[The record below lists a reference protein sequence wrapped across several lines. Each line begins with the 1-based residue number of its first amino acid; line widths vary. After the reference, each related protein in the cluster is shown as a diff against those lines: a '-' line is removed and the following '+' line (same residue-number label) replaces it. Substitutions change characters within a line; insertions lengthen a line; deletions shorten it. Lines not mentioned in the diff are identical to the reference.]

1 MIRKTLITSTL
12 LASAMLLSP
21 VIAHADTQT
30 PEAPSQST
38 TDKSIVT
45 TTDNDQYKQLLAT
58 VANLKQKISD
68 LNGDLSL
75 GGKTRSEQVKS
86 LKVQESNIK
95 SQIQVVVTKQDK
107 DKQAADELAKAEQE
121 KAAQAAQEKA
131 AQEQADKDQAAKDQ
145 AAKEQ
150 AAQEQANASQDD
162 TQAQSNSQPQAP
174 QTPATSDTRSAL
186 VAYGKTLLGIPYVWG
201 GTSVTSG
208 LDCSGFTSQVYAH
221 VTGQDIGRTT
231 WNQDGTGQHISLSEL
246 KPGDLILEYGK
257 GHVAMYIGNG
267 QQIDAP
273 KPGDVVSVRAVPY
286 DYGALY
292 GLRYIN

>member
-68 LNGDLSL
+68 LNGDPSL
-75 GGKTRSEQVKS
+75 GSKTRSEQVKS
-86 LKVQESNIK
+86 LKVQESNIE

-131 AQEQADKDQAAKDQ
+131 AQEAKDQAAKDQ
-145 AAKEQ
+145 AAKD
-150 AAQEQANASQDD
+150 QANASQND
-162 TQAQSNSQPQAP
+162 TQAQSDPQPQATQAP